1 MATNP
6 SAKAAKATITIAL
19 TQEEANAIATALFMC
34 LRPNNFHPPFEP
46 VVNIEVIEAGYRK
59 VASLVGE
66 LEGRSCAR
74 CGRAWEATMPPWDL
88 IGDPE
93 TGELDTVCPDCST
106 PQERAAWD
114 EHQRRFAEYAK
125 KLYSTPSWK
134 GGPSGTSHQ
143 QT

>member
-1 MATNP
+1 MATTP
-6 SAKAAKATITIAL
+6 AAKVAQTTITVEL
-19 TQEEANAIATALFMC
+19 TEEEAHAVATALFMC

-46 VVNIEVIEAGYRK
+46 DVHIEAIETGYRK
-59 VASLVGE
+59 VAGPISE
-66 LEGRSCAR
+66 LAGRTCAR
-74 CGRAWEATMPPWDL
+74 CARAWEAIMRPWDL

-114 EHQRRFAEYAK
+114 QHHVKFAQYAM

-134 GGPSGTSHQ
+134 AGPSGNSHQ
-143 QT
+143 